1 MTRPGKPFR
10 VRQAGLED
18 VDAIAP
24 LFDSYRQF
32 YEQPPDRGWATDF
45 IRERLSRS
53 ESIILLAT
61 STEDQAL
68 GFCQIYPSFCSVL
81 ALPIGVLYDLFIDP
95 SARQSGAGRALM
107 QAAEQFAQT
116 AGWARLDLTTAKS
129 NIQAQSLYES
139 QGWVRDTLF
148 YAYSKELEP
157 QR

>member
-1 MTRPGKPFR
+1 MTPPSMPFR

-24 LFDSYRQF
+24 LFDAYRQF
-32 YEQPPDRGWATDF
+32 YEQPSDKVVAADF
-45 IRERLSRS
+45 IQERLSRS

-61 STEDQAL
+61 STEDQAF
-68 GFCQIYPSFCSVL
+68 GFCQIYPSFCSVI
-81 ALPIGVLYDLFIDP
+81 AQPIGVLYDLFIDP

-107 QAAEQFAQT
+107 QGAEQFAQT
-116 AGWARLDLTTAKS
+116 AGWARLDLSTAKT
-129 NIQAQSLYES
+129 NTQAQSLYES
-139 QGWVRDTLF
+139 QGWFRDTLF